1 MMDADVLTVIGAVQR
16 RVETVP
22 RDGKDA
28 KVAHAVRTYDAA
40 IEDVW
45 DALTNPERLPRW
57 FLPVSGDLRPGGR
70 YQFEG
75 NAGGEVERC
84 DKPHAVAVTWEFGGE
99 VSWLEVR
106 LSETGDATL
115 LELVHTA
122 YVDPERWT
130 EFGPG
135 AVGVG
140 WDLSLYGL
148 YQHLTTGAAI
158 DPQEAEA
165 WSMSPEGIEF
175 ISACS
180 DGWTQAAIADG
191 DDPEA
196 AQAAG
201 ARTTAVYTGQPPAG
215 A

>member
-1 MMDADVLTVIGAVQR
+1 MDIEVSTAVGAVRR
-16 RVETVP
+16 RVETVR

-57 FLPVSGDLRPGGR
+57 FLPVSGDLRPGGH

-75 NAGGEVERC
+75 QAGGEVERC
-84 DKPHAVAVTWEFGGE
+84 DRPRALAVTWEFGGE

-106 LSETGDATL
+106 LAEAGDGTV

-140 WDLSLYGL
+140 WDLALLGL
-148 YQHLTTGAAI
+148 HQHLTTGASI
-158 DPQEAEA
+158 DPREAEA
-165 WSMSPEGIEF
+165 WSLSPDGIEVTTGC
-175 ISACS
+175 SAAWA
-180 DGWTQAAIADG
+180 DAAIADG
-191 DDPEA
+191 DDPDA
-196 AQAAG
+196 ARAAA
-201 ARTTAVYTGQPPAG
+201 ARTTAFYTGQPPAG
-215 A
+215 G

>member
-1 MMDADVLTVIGAVQR
+1 MDTAVTGLVGAVRR
-16 RVETVP
+16 RVETVR
-22 RDGKDA
+22 RDGKTA

-40 IEDVW
+40 IDDLW

-57 FLPVSGDLRPGGR
+57 FLPVSGDLRPGGH
-70 YQFEG
+70 YQFQG
-75 NAGGEVERC
+75 QAGGEVERC
-84 DKPHAVAVTWEFGGE
+84 DKPHLVAVTWEFGGE

-106 LSETGDATL
+106 LSEAGDGTV

-122 YVDPERWT
+122 HVDPERWT

-148 YQHLTTGAAI
+148 YQHLTTGADL
-158 DPQEAEA
+158 DPQAFEV

-175 ISACS
+175 ITASS
-180 DGWTQAAIADG
+180 DGWTVAAIADG

-201 ARTTAVYTGQPPAG
+201 ARTTAFYTGQPPAG
-215 A
+215 G